1 MHCSTAAENK
11 VFQALADPS
20 RRELLSLLRRH
31 GRLNLSAL
39 AESFELSLPTVSSHM
54 RILTD
59 AGLVTRE
66 KVARDVFFTIN
77 TSIGEDLL
85 GALFTMLAP
94 RGERPAKAGKG
105 TGSGKLPAK
114 R

>member
-1 MHCSTAAENK
+1 VDAIFK
-11 VFQALADPS
+11 ALADPS

-31 GRLNLSAL
+31 GRLNLTAL
-39 AESFELSLPTVSSHM
+39 AQRFELSLPTVSSHM

-94 RGERPAKAGKG
+94 PGERPAKAGKG
-105 TGSGKLPAK
+105 VRDAK
-114 R
+114 PRRTDR